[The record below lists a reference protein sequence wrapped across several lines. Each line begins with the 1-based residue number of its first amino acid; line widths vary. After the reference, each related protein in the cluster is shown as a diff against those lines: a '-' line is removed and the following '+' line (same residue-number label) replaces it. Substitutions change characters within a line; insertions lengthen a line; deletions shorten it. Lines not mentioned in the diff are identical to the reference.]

1 MNHKTKAD
9 PSLTLRV
16 TRGARSPAQS
26 RTTFWE
32 VVFRR
37 STYRSA
43 NPQKALALALL
54 STLLAVSWVVWPPSS
69 KLNAR
74 PQTSL
79 QAVTDQTTYNVGS
92 EVRLRI
98 VLPTSHELTLAPL
111 DVVAFVRYAGED
123 RPVNKDGTTIVSNLS
138 LASEASAVGYR
149 TLWEI
154 PIEARTG
161 RYEIDLVARDS
172 KTHEEVLNA
181 PRAASFA
188 VHRKLVEID
197 RIQLNKASYAPGD
210 VVACRVSL
218 HNLTDHRLEGLR
230 VEFSDRYW
238 PWIAGP
244 AELAAASIVTLTDR
258 LSFLPKGEEQ
268 LSSEHAGVAKA
279 VSGPAIHQY
288 GVVVWDRDRK
298 TVYDIAFSPLIFINP
313 PRVDAPKPY
322 PGQYIYPKLDAV
334 NTSIYRQFHP
344 GQFGSGAIQFD
355 AGHTMFESG
364 AEATVRFSI
373 VNPTDSTWRRVS
385 VRGRLVGPNEKEH
398 AKQVVAE
405 QVDLNPH
412 SAPLEEEVKFSLPQD
427 ESGLYRAQVEITDAS
442 GQLLAANALELG
454 VNPLPK
460 SVLLFC
466 AHEDDD
472 GTQMGMIRAAVENH
486 IPLHVVYLTSG
497 DAGACDRYYEHSCGP
512 AEALNFG
519 ALRMEEARA
528 ALGHLG
534 VPPENILFLG
544 LPDGGSGKIWYDHP
558 RLSDPYLSVL
568 LASDHAPYDGLFRP
582 NLPFAREAVV
592 EAVEE
597 IIKKFQPEVVFTSH
611 PPAEGHIDHIV
622 NNYFVVKAL
631 QQLLREGAIP
641 ANLEVRVDRI
651 FDPKSHPATPY
662 HYEDHLFHVSGEAM
676 ALAQEAGWY
685 YQSQGGNRAQGNLR
699 TWDQLPRS
707 EGYRKMLDWKEHD
720 GWNEKE

>member
-1 MNHKTKAD
+1 MNHCRET
-9 PSLTLRV
+9 
-16 TRGARSPAQS
+16 
-26 RTTFWE
+26 
-32 VVFRR
+32 FRR
-37 STYRSA
+37 TTYRSA
-43 NPQKALALALL
+43 NPQKALVLALL

-74 PQTSL
+74 SRTSL
-79 QAVTDQTTYNVGS
+79 QAVTDQTSYNVGS
-92 EVRLRI
+92 EVRLQI
-98 VLPTSHELTLAPL
+98 LLPTPQEVTSVPL
-111 DVVAFVRYAGED
+111 NVVAFVRYAGED
-123 RPVNKDGTTIVSNLS
+123 RPLNRDGTTILSNLS
-138 LASEASAVGYR
+138 LAREASAGGYR

-172 KTHEEVLNA
+172 KTREEVLNV

-197 RIQLNKASYAPGD
+197 RIQLNKAFYAPGD

-268 LSSEHAGVAKA
+268 LSSEHAAVAKA

-298 TVYDIAFSPLIFINP
+298 TVYDIAFSPLVFINP
-313 PRVDAPKPY
+313 PGVDAPKPY
-322 PGQYIYPKLDAV
+322 PGQYIYPKLDGV
-334 NTSIYRQFHP
+334 NTASYRQFHP
-344 GQFGSGAIQFD
+344 KPFSAGAIQFD
-355 AGHTMFESG
+355 TGHSMFASG
-364 AEATVRFSI
+364 AEATVKFSI

-385 VRGRLVGPNEKEH
+385 VRARLVGPNEKQQ
-398 AKQVVAE
+398 ATQVVAE
-405 QVDLNPH
+405 GVDLNPH
-412 SAPLEEEVKFSLPQD
+412 GAPLVKEAKFSLPQD
-427 ESGLYRAQVEITDAS
+427 ASGLYQVRVELIEALGQALAS
-442 GQLLAANALELG
+442 NALELG

-460 SVLLFC
+460 SVVLFC

-534 VPPENILFLG
+534 VP
-544 LPDGGSGKIWYDHP
+544 
-558 RLSDPYLSVL
+558 
-568 LASDHAPYDGLFRP
+568 
-582 NLPFAREAVV
+582 AREHSLPG
-592 EAVEE
+592 
-597 IIKKFQPEVVFTSH
+597 F
-611 PPAEGHIDHIV
+611 
-622 NNYFVVKAL
+622 
-631 QQLLREGAIP
+631 
-641 ANLEVRVDRI
+641 
-651 FDPKSHPATPY
+651 
-662 HYEDHLFHVSGEAM
+662 
-676 ALAQEAGWY
+676 AGWRFG
-685 YQSQGGNRAQGNLR
+685 QDLVRPPSVV
-699 TWDQLPRS
+699 
-707 EGYRKMLDWKEHD
+707 
-720 GWNEKE
+720 

>member
-1 MNHKTKAD
+1 MNHC
-9 PSLTLRV
+9 
-16 TRGARSPAQS
+16 RGTFR
-26 RTTFWE
+26 RTT
-32 VVFRR
+32 
-37 STYRSA
+37 YRIA

-54 STLLAVSWVVWPPSS
+54 RTLLAVSWVVWPPSS

-92 EVRLRI
+92 EVRLR
-98 VLPTSHELTLAPL
+98 VLLPTSYELTLAPL

-123 RPVNKDGTTIVSNLS
+123 RPLNKDGTTIVSNLS
-138 LASEASAVGYR
+138 PTSEASAVGYR

-154 PIEARTG
+154 PVEARTG
-161 RYEIDLVARDS
+161 RYEIDLVVRDP
-172 KTHEEVLNA
+172 KTREEVLNA

-197 RIQLNKASYAPGD
+197 RIQLNKAFYVPGD
-210 VVACRVSL
+210 IVACRVSL
-218 HNLTDHRLEGLR
+218 RNLTERKLEGLR

-268 LSSEHAGVAKA
+268 VSSEHAAVAEA
-279 VSGPAIHQY
+279 TSGLAIHQY

-298 TVYDIAFSPLIFINP
+298 NVYDIAFSSLVFINLP
-313 PRVDAPKPY
+313 GVDAPKLY
-322 PGQYIYPKLDAV
+322 PGQYIYPRLDAV
-334 NTSIYRQFHP
+334 NTSSYRQFHP
-344 GQFGSGAIQFD
+344 GQFGSGVIQFD
-355 AGHTMFESG
+355 TSHTMFASG
-364 AEATVRFSI
+364 AEAPVKFSI
-373 VNPTDSTWRRVS
+373 VNPTDTALRRVS
-385 VRGRLVGPNEKEH
+385 VRARLVGPEGREQASK
-398 AKQVVAE
+398 VVAE
-405 QVDLNPH
+405 QVDLNLH
-412 SAPLEEEVKFSLPQD
+412 NAPLEEEAKFSFPQD
-427 ESGLYRAQVEITDAS
+427 ARGLYRAQVEIVDAS

-466 AHEDDD
+466 AHEDDE
-472 GTQMGMIRAAVENH
+472 GTQMGMIRAAVENR

-497 DAGACDRYYEHSCGP
+497 DAGACDRYYERSCGP

-534 VPPENILFLG
+534 VPRENILFLG

-582 NLPFAREAVV
+582 NLPFAREGVV

-597 IIKKFQPEVVFTSH
+597 IIKKFQPEVVFTAH

-631 QQLLREGAIP
+631 QQLLRQGTIP
-641 ANLEVRVDRI
+641 PNLEVRVDRI
-651 FDPKSHPATPY
+651 FDPKSHPSTPY
-662 HYEDHLFHVSGEAM
+662 HYEDHRFYASGEAM

-685 YQSQGGNRAQGNLR
+685 YQSQGGNRAEGNLR

-707 EGYRKMLDWKEHD
+707 EGYRKMLDWKEHE

>member
-1 MNHKTKAD
+1 MNHKTNAD
-9 PSLTLRV
+9 PSLALRV

-32 VVFRR
+32 VIFRR
-37 STYRSA
+37 STHRCA
-43 NPQKALALALL
+43 KRDKALALALL

-74 PQTSL
+74 PRKSL
-79 QAVTDQTTYNVGS
+79 QAVTERITYNVGD
-92 EVRLRI
+92 EVWLKIVFPSPEDVHTLDSFLLTVRFAGEEKPLLDGAILGEATRLGAP
-98 VLPTSHELTLAPL
+98 PTTLYGYGKLWKVPL
-111 DVVAFVRYAGED
+111 D
-123 RPVNKDGTTIVSNLS
+123 
-138 LASEASAVGYR
+138 
-149 TLWEI
+149 
-154 PIEARTG
+154 ARTG
-161 RYEIDLVARDS
+161 RYEVDLRVQD
-172 KTHEEVLNA
+172 
-181 PRAASFA
+181 PRSQQVIQDLPRICSFV
-188 VHRKLVEID
+188 VHRQVVQIVSTEI
-197 RIQLNKASYAPGD
+197 AESYFTSGG
-210 VVACRVSL
+210 VIGCNVKIE
-218 HNLTDHRLEGLR
+218 NLSDQPLQGLRLE
-230 VEFSDRYW
+230 FSERYW
-238 PWIAGP
+238 PWIAQQTERVGTDI
-244 AELAAASIVTLTDR
+244 ETLQSEITLKPHQR
-258 LSFLPKGEEQ
+258 LSAGFPRCAEAKGVNQ
-268 LSSEHAGVAKA
+268 PTIKQFAA
-279 VSGPAIHQY
+279 
-288 GVVVWDRDRK
+288 VVWDRDRK
-298 TVYDIAFSPLIFINP
+298 NVYAIAFSPLVFINP
-313 PRVDAPKPY
+313 PGVDAPKPY

-334 NTSIYRQFHP
+334 NTSSYRQFHS

-355 AGHTMFESG
+355 TGHTMFASG
-364 AEATVRFSI
+364 AEARVKFSV
-373 VNPTDSTWRRVS
+373 VNPTDTTWRRVS
-385 VRGRLVGPNEKEH
+385 VRARRVGPNEKEP

-405 QVDLNPH
+405 QVDLDPH
-412 SAPLEEEVKFSLPQD
+412 SAPLEEEVKFSLAQD
-427 ESGLYRAQVEITDAS
+427 ASGLYRAHVEIIDAS

-534 VPPENILFLG
+534 VPRENILFLG

-582 NLPFAREAVV
+582 NLPFSREAVV

-597 IIKKFQPEVVFTSH
+597 IIKKFQPEVVFTAH

-641 ANLEVRVDRI
+641 PDLEVRVDRI

-662 HYEDHLFHVSGEAM
+662 HYEDHIFHVSGEAM

-685 YQSQGGNRAQGNLR
+685 YQSQGGNRAEGNLR

-707 EGYRKMLDWKEHD
+707 EGYRKMLDWKEHE

>member
-1 MNHKTKAD
+1 MNHCRET
-9 PSLTLRV
+9 
-16 TRGARSPAQS
+16 
-26 RTTFWE
+26 
-32 VVFRR
+32 FRR
-37 STYRSA
+37 TTYRSA
-43 NPQKALALALL
+43 NPQKALAFALL
-54 STLLAVSWVVWPPSS
+54 STLLAVSWVVWPPST

-74 PQTSL
+74 PRKSL
-79 QAVTDQTTYNVGS
+79 QAVTERITYNVGD
-92 EVRLRI
+92 EVWLKIVFPSPEDVHTLDSFLLTVRFAGEEKPLLDGAILGEATRLG
-98 VLPTSHELTLAPL
+98 VPPTAVYGYRKLWKVPL
-111 DVVAFVRYAGED
+111 D
-123 RPVNKDGTTIVSNLS
+123 
-138 LASEASAVGYR
+138 
-149 TLWEI
+149 
-154 PIEARTG
+154 ARTG
-161 RYEIDLVARDS
+161 RYEIDLRVQD
-172 KTHEEVLNA
+172 
-181 PRAASFA
+181 PRSQQVIQDLPGICSFV
-188 VHRKLVEID
+188 VHRQAVQIVSVETVG
-197 RIQLNKASYAPGD
+197 AYYTSGD
-210 VVACRVSL
+210 VIGCKVKIE
-218 HNLTDHRLEGLR
+218 NLGDHPLQGLRLE
-230 VEFSDRYW
+230 FSERYW
-238 PWIAGP
+238 PWIAQQTERVGTNIETLQSEMTLEP
-244 AELAAASIVTLTDR
+244 HQRKSASFSRCAEAKGVNQPTIRQFAA
-258 LSFLPKGEEQ
+258 
-268 LSSEHAGVAKA
+268 
-279 VSGPAIHQY
+279 
-288 GVVVWDRDRK
+288 VVWDRARK
-298 TVYDIAFSPLIFINP
+298 NVYAIAFSPLVFINP
-313 PRVDAPKPY
+313 PGVDTPKPY

-334 NTSIYRQFHP
+334 NTSSYRQFHP

-355 AGHTMFESG
+355 TGHTMFASG
-364 AEATVRFSI
+364 AEATVKFSA
-373 VNPTDSTWRRVS
+373 VNPTDTTWRRVS
-385 VRGRLVGPNEKEH
+385 VRARLVGPNEKEQ

-405 QVDLNPH
+405 QVDLNLH
-412 SAPLEEEVKFSLPQD
+412 NAPLEEEVKFSLPQD
-427 ESGLYRAQVEITDAS
+427 VSGLYRAQVEITDAS

-534 VPPENILFLG
+534 VPRENILFLG
-544 LPDGGSGKIWYDHP
+544 LPDGGSGKIWYDYP

-597 IIKKFQPEVVFTSH
+597 IVKKFQPEVVFTAH

-662 HYEDHLFHVSGEAM
+662 HYEDHVFHVSGEAM

-685 YQSQGGNRAQGNLR
+685 YQSQGGNRAEGNLR